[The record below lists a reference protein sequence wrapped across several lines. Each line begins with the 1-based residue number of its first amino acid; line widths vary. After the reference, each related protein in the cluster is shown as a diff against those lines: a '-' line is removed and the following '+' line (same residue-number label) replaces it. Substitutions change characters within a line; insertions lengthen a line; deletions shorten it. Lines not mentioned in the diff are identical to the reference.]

1 MRKADFF
8 ANVSSHIIRHSS
20 GAALGLLG
28 FRNDALREHLRSL
41 WEQDPGAT
49 GALLADLVF
58 EATFGWETTQ
68 EDLAS
73 LAPTL
78 LNPKVVQ
85 ALGNPPHQL
94 ADQYTFPSARTPYR
108 HQVEAWRALLQKQD
122 AQSVLVTSGTGS
134 GKTECFLVPILSDLA
149 DEVDRR
155 GGAPLSGVTALF
167 LYPLNALI
175 KSQRDRLVAWSE
187 PFGGKIRFSL
197 YNGNTPDQAKPEW
210 LSEVPDRRT
219 LRAQPP
225 SILVTNATM
234 LEYMLVRSED
244 RPIVDQSHGRL
255 RWIVIDEAHTYVGS
269 QAAELTLLLRRVM
282 EAFGCKPEKVHFVAT
297 SATIGSG
304 DEGTKRQ
311 LAEFLADVAG
321 VAPERVTVVEGRR
334 KVPGLSDSKPQP
346 ADELLASTS
355 EVDVSDT
362 DLFEILA
369 ADPRIRDLR
378 ARVMRQPQRLSQ
390 LAQLLFNRE
399 DVESRRLTLRALDLC
414 ARAKSGKDGA
424 ALLPLRGHLFERTIS
439 GLWACANFQCLGRGG
454 DLAKPAWPFGGIYF
468 ERRLTCSYCGGP
480 VFELVQ
486 CGECG
491 AEYLAAVEALEGAID
506 RLKPRESGEDEDEF
520 QQDLEP
526 TEPDENNSEAELAS
540 VAAHPRLLTQPH
552 AASRPVTVSKDG
564 TVDYSCSAGIKVYV
578 RDPSHGDELECLT
591 CGERDRVDR
600 PSPLFRPV
608 RVGAPFLLGAAI
620 PTVLEQM
627 PSAKPDGRSLPLDG
641 RRLITFTDSRQ
652 GTARFAAK
660 LQQEI
665 ERNYVRSLL
674 YHSVAAAERPTSGAD
689 LQKAREE
696 VAALESVAG
705 INPALKGILA
715 EKKANLS
722 RLELPSLGKLSWEE
736 AENKLL
742 TTEEFTVRLAPNLK
756 ELTFGQ
762 LGDRQIARLSLLRE
776 FMLRPKRQ
784 FSLEGLGLLQLRYP
798 SLETSNVPVVFQQRG
813 VSKEEWTN
821 LLHIAV
827 DYFVRTGHPAVETP
841 ADVVRWLGFPGK
853 PGLVIP
859 PEVIKTRNIQ
869 RAWPS
874 AYSPQ
879 ASRNR
884 LVRLLAGA
892 FSLSLADREHSAILD
907 EMLVVLWQGV
917 LPALTRTEDGYRL
930 ELHTRAEITAVHSAW
945 FCPVTRRL
953 IPRTFLGRTPY
964 QPFQAPSDLALCK
977 PVEMPRLPEPFWLG
991 AVAQAEKWLAEDP
1004 AVNALRRMGAWTNI
1018 SDQVARF
1025 ARYFRSAEHS
1035 AQIGGTELTKREDA
1049 FKKGEINV
1057 LSCSTTMEMGVDIG
1071 GLTAVAMNNVP
1082 PHPANFLQRAG
1093 RAGRRGE
1100 SRALSFTMC
1109 KATPHGE
1116 AVFANPLWPFITRL
1130 VMPRVALQSEPIV
1143 QRHVNALSLS
1153 AFLHHNAVERAFK
1166 LSTGWFFESTVEGES
1181 APCERFIGWLANARD
1196 WLAPG
1201 FCGLVR
1207 RTVLDGT
1214 AADALV
1220 ERVSESAKLVA
1231 NRWRNELESL
1241 LQQQALVATKSGD
1254 SKAEVAV
1261 NMQLDRLRGEYLLGE
1276 LANLGFLPGYGF
1288 PTDVVPFVTATLEDI
1303 ERKHRR
1309 KSEREDNRS
1318 RRAGYPSRNL
1328 ALAIRDYCPGSDTV
1342 LDGRVYR
1349 SGGVTLNWQIPAEA
1363 EAAPEIQSLRWVWR
1377 CHTCGGNGVRHTLPE
1392 RCPEC
1397 GESNAKKLLRHRFLR
1412 PSGFAVDLREHPHN
1426 DITRPQYI
1434 PVRDPLISL
1443 QGAEWMPLP
1452 HSSLGRYR
1460 SASEGQLF
1468 YRTDGLYGTGFSL
1481 CLRCGRADSMTISN
1495 ERPPSLDGHKRLRG
1509 GKLNDREAECPGN
1522 SENWAIVDGLRLG
1535 VASSSDVFELQLWHV
1550 GTGHAS
1556 SSVAAYTIAVALR
1569 IALCRRL
1576 GIEEREIGCLA
1587 TPATDGNGGAAV
1599 SIFLYDAAS
1608 GGAGY
1613 TTQAA
1618 EMLLALLQEAR
1629 DLLDCPR
1636 GCDSACQACVL
1647 DYDTQ
1652 HHRDQLNRHEAI
1664 ALLSPAFLAATN
1676 LPPEL
1681 GVFGTQSRLEMEPM
1695 GLALAREW
1703 QRRGGTEARL
1713 FLGGDPASWEPLA
1726 WRARS
1731 DLARLAE
1738 ARVQISL
1745 IAPNGILEEL
1755 SVSQRDELAALA
1767 AFTGARLYLADRHP
1781 LAGTPG
1787 LPLLVELGSQDASVQ
1802 WVAENSEATVPDPT
1816 WGQGYRFVRVT
1827 SSTALAA
1834 LPSNWRHVDQDSIRK
1849 QSAGIAELRIANELN
1864 GALATFGDRV
1874 WNHVRAHVP
1883 DLKRFLQ
1890 VGRLVEVRYSDRY
1903 LRSPLSVM
1911 LILSLLRPLAALGDD
1926 VRASV
1931 TTEIVT
1937 RENPRIPVEV
1947 QHDWQLACDRKDV
1960 ADHLFRSFFESFEWK
1975 EKSKR
1980 ELPHARELELVR
1992 VDGARWVLRLDQGVG
2007 YWGIAKRRRTSYPF
2021 EGSPREQLDFLK
2033 GLSADVE
2040 PAYNTYPT
2048 YWYLAP
2054 V

>member
-1 MRKADFF
+1 MRKANFF
-8 ANVSSHIIRHSS
+8 ADISSHIIRRSS
-20 GAALGLLG
+20 GAALALLG
-28 FRNDALREHLRSL
+28 FRNDGLREHLRSL
-41 WEQDPGAT
+41 WEQDPGAA
-49 GALLADLVF
+49 GALLADPVF
-58 EATFGWETTQ
+58 ETTFGWETTP

-73 LAPTL
+73 FAPAL

-85 ALGNPPHQL
+85 ALGEPPHQL
-94 ADQYTFPSARTPYR
+94 AEEYTFPSVRAPYR
-108 HQVEAWRALLQKQD
+108 HQVEAWRELLREGD
-122 AQSVLVTSGTGS
+122 ARSVLVTSGTGS

-155 GGAPLSGVTALF
+155 GGASLSGVTALF

-175 KSQRDRLVAWSE
+175 KSQRDRLIAWSE

-244 RPIVDQSHGRL
+244 RPIVDQSRGRL
-255 RWIVIDEAHTYVGS
+255 RWIVIDEAHTYIGS

-282 EAFGCKPEKVHFVAT
+282 EAFGCNPEEIHFVAT

-304 DEGTKRQ
+304 GEHARRC
-311 LAEFLADVAG
+311 LAEFLADMAG
-321 VAPERVTVVEGRR
+321 VAPERVAVVEGRR
-334 KVPGLSDSKPQP
+334 KIPALSESTLQS
-346 ADELLASTS
+346 ADKLLASTAD
-355 EVDVSDT
+355 VDVSDT
-362 DLFEILA
+362 DLFEVLA

-378 ARVMRQPQRLSQ
+378 ARLMQQPQRLGE
-390 LAQLLFNRE
+390 LAQVLFNRK

-414 ARAKSGKDGA
+414 ARAKSGRDGT

-439 GLWACANFQCLGRGG
+439 GLWACANSQCPGRGG
-454 DLAKPAWPFGGIYF
+454 ELANPIWPFGSVYF
-468 ERRLTCSYCGGP
+468 ERRLTCSDCRGP
-480 VFELVQ
+480 VFEVVQ

-491 AEYLAAVEALEGAID
+491 AEYLAAEEVPEGAVD
-506 RLKPRESGEDEDEF
+506 RLIPRKFGEDEDEF
-520 QQDLEP
+520 QQELEP
-526 TEPDENNSEAELAS
+526 TEPDQDNGKEEPVSI
-540 VAAHPRLLTQPH
+540 AAYPRLLTQPH
-552 AASRPVTVSKDG
+552 AASRPVTVSEDG
-564 TVDYSCSAGIKVYV
+564 VVDHSCSAGIKVYV
-578 RDPSHGDELECLT
+578 RSPSDGDELECLT
-591 CGERDRVDR
+591 CGEKDRADR
-600 PSPLFRPV
+600 PLFMPV

-620 PTVLEQM
+620 PTLLEQM
-627 PSAKPDGRSLPLDG
+627 PPAKTDGRSLPLDG
-641 RRLITFTDSRQ
+641 RQLITFTDSRQ

-674 YHSVAAAERPTSGAD
+674 YHSVAAAERRTSGAD

-696 VAALESVAG
+696 VTALESVAG
-705 INPALKGILA
+705 SNPALKGILA
-715 EKKANLS
+715 EKKANLL
-722 RLELPSLGKLSWEE
+722 RLKSPSLGKLSWEE

-742 TTEEFTVRLAPNLK
+742 TTEEFTVRLMPNLK

-776 FMLRPKRQ
+776 FMLRPKRR

-798 SLETSNVPVVFQQRG
+798 SLETSTVPVVFQQRG
-813 VSKEEWTN
+813 VSKDEWTN

-859 PEVIKTRNIQ
+859 PEAIKTKNVQ

-874 AYSPQ
+874 ARSPQ

-884 LVRLLAGA
+884 LVRLLTGA
-892 FSLSLADREHSAILD
+892 FGLSLADPEQSAIVD
-907 EMLVVLWQGV
+907 EMLTVLWQGI

-930 ELHTRAEITAVHSAW
+930 ELHTRAEITAVHNAW

-953 IPRTFLGRTPY
+953 LPRAFLGQTPY
-964 QPFQAPSDLALCK
+964 QPLQAPSDLARCK
-977 PVEMPRLPEPFWLG
+977 PVEMPRLPEPFWLS
-991 AVAQAEKWLAEDP
+991 AEAQAEKWLAEDS
-1004 AVNALRRMGAWTNI
+1004 AVNALRRMGAWINI

-1035 AQIGGTELTKREDA
+1035 AQIGGTELTKREEA

-1109 KATPHGE
+1109 KGTPHGE
-1116 AVFANPLWPFITRL
+1116 AVFGNPLWPFITRL
-1130 VMPRVALQSEPIV
+1130 AMPKVALQSEPIV
-1143 QRHVNALSLS
+1143 QRHVNAFSLA
-1153 AFLHHNAVERAFK
+1153 AFLRDNAAESAFK
-1166 LSTGWFFESTVEGES
+1166 LSTGWFFESTAEGES
-1181 APCERFIGWLANARD
+1181 APCARFIGWLTGACD
-1196 WLAPG
+1196 QLAPG
-1201 FCGLVR
+1201 FRDLVR

-1214 AADALV
+1214 AADAII
-1220 ERVSESAKLVA
+1220 ERVSKSAEFVA
-1231 NRWRNELESL
+1231 NRWRNELEAL

-1261 NMQLDRLRGEYLLGE
+1261 KMQLDRLRGEYLLSE

-1288 PTDVVPFVTATLEDI
+1288 PTGVVPFVTTTLEDI
-1303 ERKHRR
+1303 ERKHQR

-1397 GESNAKKLLRHRFLR
+1397 GESNANKLLRHRFLR
-1412 PSGFAVDLREHPHN
+1412 PGGFAVDLREHPHN

-1452 HSSLGRYR
+1452 HPPLGRYR

-1481 CLRCGRADSMTISN
+1481 CLRCGRADSMTVSC
-1495 ERPPSLDGHKRLRG
+1495 ERPTSLDRHKRLRG

-1522 SENWAIVDGLRLG
+1522 VEDWAIVDGLRLG
-1535 VASSSDVFELQLWHV
+1535 VVSSSDVFELQLRHA

-1556 SSVAAYTIAVALR
+1556 SRVAAYTIAVALR
-1569 IALCRRL
+1569 IALCRCL

-1587 TPATDGNGGAAV
+1587 TQTADGNGGVAV

-1618 EMLLALLQEAR
+1618 EMLLSLLRDAR

-1636 GCDSACQACVL
+1636 DCDSACQACVL
-1647 DYDTQ
+1647 DYDAQ

-1664 ALLSPAFLAATN
+1664 ALLSPTFLAATD

-1681 GVFGTQSRLEMEPM
+1681 GVFGAQSRLEMEPM

-1726 WRARS
+1726 WRARR
-1731 DLARLAE
+1731 DLTRLAE
-1738 ARVQISL
+1738 AGVQVLL
-1745 IAPNGILEEL
+1745 IAPNGILEQL
-1755 SVSQRDELAALA
+1755 SASQRDELAALVV
-1767 AFTGARLYLADRHP
+1767 FTGARLYQADRHP

-1787 LPLLVELGSQDASVQ
+1787 LPLLVELGSQDAGVR
-1802 WVAENSEATVPDPT
+1802 WVAENSGATAPDPT
-1816 WGQGYRFVRVT
+1816 WGQGCRFVRV
-1827 SSTALAA
+1827 SISAA
-1834 LPSNWRHVDQDSIRK
+1834 LPVIPPNWRHVDQDSIRERA
-1849 QSAGIAELRIANELN
+1849 AGVAELRIANELN
-1864 GALATFGDRV
+1864 GPLVTFGDRA
-1874 WNHVRAHVP
+1874 WNHVRAQVP
-1883 DLKRFLQ
+1883 ELDRFLR
-1890 VGRLVEVRYSDRY
+1890 GNRLVEVRYSDRY

-1911 LILSLLRPLAALGDD
+1911 LVLSLLRPLAALGDG

-1931 TTEIVT
+1931 ATETVT
-1937 RENPRIPVEV
+1937 RENPRPPVEI
-1947 QHDWQLACDRKDV
+1947 QHDWQLACDRKGV
-1960 ADHLFRSFFESFEWK
+1960 AHQLFPLAFESFEWK
-1975 EKSKR
+1975 EKLKR

-1992 VDGARWVLRLDQGVG
+1992 VDGARWVMRLDQGVG
-2007 YWGIAKRRRTSYPF
+2007 YWGIGKRRRTSYPF
-2021 EGSPREQLDFLK
+2021 ESSPGEQLDFLK

-2048 YWYLAP
+2048 HWYLAP